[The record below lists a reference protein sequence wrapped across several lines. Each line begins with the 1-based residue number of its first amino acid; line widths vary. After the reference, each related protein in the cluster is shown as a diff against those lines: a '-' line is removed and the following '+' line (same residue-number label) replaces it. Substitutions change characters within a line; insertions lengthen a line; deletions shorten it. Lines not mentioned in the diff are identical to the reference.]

1 MNHVSIGV
9 YNNETHVVNIVPDY
23 NLEKHIEYNKIM
35 RFGRALFI
43 DGECVHT
50 GYLSDKK
57 IETWSNKIKEMD
69 IATLTPSTTYY

>member
-9 YNNETHVVNIVPDY
+9 YNNETYVVNIVPDH
-23 NLEKHIEYNKIM
+23 NLQKHVEYNKIM

-57 IETWSNKIKEMD
+57 IEVWSEKIKGMNID
-69 IATLTPSTTYY
+69 ILTPSTTYY

>member
-9 YNNETHVVNIVPDY
+9 YSNDTYIINIVPDY

-43 DGECVHT
+43 DGEYVHA

-57 IETWSNKIKEMD
+57 INAWLEEIKGMD
-69 IATLTPSTTYY
+69 IDTLTPSTT

>member
-1 MNHVSIGV
+1 MNHISIGV
-9 YNNETHVVNIVPDY
+9 YNNESYVVNIVPDY

-50 GYLSDKK
+50 GYLTTQK
-57 IETWSNKIKEMD
+57 IKSWSSKIKEMK
-69 IATLTPSTTYY
+69 IATHTPSTTYY

>member
-1 MNHVSIGV
+1 
-9 YNNETHVVNIVPDY
+9 
-23 NLEKHIEYNKIM
+23 M

-57 IETWSNKIKEMD
+57 IETWSNKIKEMNID
-69 IATLTPSTTYY
+69 THTPSTTYY